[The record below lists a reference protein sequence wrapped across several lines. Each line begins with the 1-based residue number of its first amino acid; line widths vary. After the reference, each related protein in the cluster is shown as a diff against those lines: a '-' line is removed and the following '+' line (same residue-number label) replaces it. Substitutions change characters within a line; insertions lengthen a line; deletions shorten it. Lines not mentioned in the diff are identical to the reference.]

1 MCSLNTNN
9 NVFIRPLRADEI
21 DVRIGTEKKE
31 NGVATAA
38 SFLLYKDARCDMR
51 ILDELF
57 TPFGWQREHKELKG
71 TIYCGVSVKHGAEW
85 ITKWDAGAE
94 SNVEKEKGEA
104 SDSFKRACFNWGIG
118 VELYTAPFIWIR
130 YNQGE
135 TGRNI
140 NLHVAEL
147 GVSADKRITRLVIK
161 DSKNNIRYQYN
172 APAAAQNQ
180 PATDPRETPYTP
192 ATKAPIR
199 PSDLLDMVRA
209 AETVAALSAIWKANT
224 AMIER
229 DGNLRDAFTRRR
241 VEIEQ
246 NNMQ

>member
-9 NVFIRPLRADEI
+9 NVIIRPLRADEI

-31 NGVATAA
+31 NNVAVAA

-71 TIYCGVSVKHGAEW
+71 TIYCGVSVKNDNGEW
-85 ITKWDAGAE
+85 VTKWDAGSE

-147 GVSADKRITRLVIK
+147 GVSSDKRITRLVIK
-161 DSKNNIRYQYN
+161 DSKDNIRYQYT
-172 APAAAQNQ
+172 APAAVQQPQ
-180 PATDPRETPYTP
+180 PATDPRETRD
-192 ATKAPIR
+192 KAPIR

-224 AMIER
+224 ALIER

-246 NNMQ
+246 NSNNA

>member
-147 GVSADKRITRLVIK
+147 GVSSDKRITRLVIK
-161 DSKNNIRYQYN
+161 DSKDNIRYQYT
-172 APAAAQNQ
+172 APAAVQQPQ
-180 PATDPRETPYTP
+180 PATDPRETRD
-192 ATKAPIR
+192 KAPIR

-224 AMIER
+224 ALIER

-246 NNMQ
+246 NSNNA

>member
-9 NVFIRPLRADEI
+9 NVIIRPLRADEI

-71 TIYCGVSVKHGAEW
+71 TIYCGVSVRDENGEW

-147 GVSADKRITRLVIK
+147 GVSPDKRITRLVIK

-172 APAAAQNQ
+172 APAAAQQPQ
-180 PATDPRETPYTP
+180 PATAPRETRD
-192 ATKAPIR
+192 KAPVR
-199 PSDLLDMVRA
+199 PSDVLDMVRA
-209 AETVAALSAIWKANT
+209 AETVTALSVIWKAN
-224 AMIER
+224 AALIER

-246 NNMQ
+246 NTSNA